1 MFNKDFTY
9 LIGTGFFILLCVSL
23 LIITISRDHNS
34 TLEVTPTKHVES
46 NPSVNINDISFANNI
61 LFIKNSSRMKYDLT
75 ISYLNRNVT
84 QRCEDAT
91 IEIDIDSLI
100 RADNVNKNHIALH
113 LVQNEMSLPF
123 SITISDVSA
132 EYEYTYSPKHVN
144 NGPYAILV
152 SGKAAPVHPVGKV
165 DVKIEDLTKWL
176 YFNDTYMDTEAV
188 QRFYNVVYNLSQ
200 FESSVYQIEQ
210 SASLPVLKNFK
221 GLKYHIKSNI
231 KADYY
236 YLFATNEEQEV
247 EEFVSE
253 VISQRFPQAESNI
266 NNSLSCF
273 RKADSTSGILS
284 GYRNSG
290 LRVLL
295 LIAINNDW
303 SKIIIPVGLVDL
315 DNSGPLIIEGSDPLT
330 DILEGRKIY
339 DPHES
344 LKDLQKKRNTQ
355 SISDT
360 LGINSNLVFNKYG
373 FEVIRQNTY
382 SETLYV
388 KTGNFYGNEAN
399 FIFEKRGHVE
409 TITIEYGSTSR
420 TYNVKDKISPFTINC
435 WLPLNIGENH
445 VTIKATDKLGN
456 QSRHTHTINMVRV
469 KDESPDININ
479 NQIDIYN

>member
-1 MFNKDFTY
+1 M
-9 LIGTGFFILLCVSL
+9 IGTGFFLLLCVPL
-23 LIITISRDHNS
+23 LIITANQDSNS
-34 TLEVTPTKHVES
+34 TLEVKPTKHVER
-46 NPSVNINDISFANNI
+46 NPSIDIDDISFANNT
-61 LFIKNSSRMKYDLT
+61 LVIKNISQMKYEVT

-84 QRCEDAT
+84 QEYEDTT

-100 RADNVNKNHIALH
+100 RGDNVNNNHIALH
-113 LVQNEMSLPF
+113 LVQNDMRLPF
-123 SITISDVSA
+123 SITISDVST

-144 NGPYAILV
+144 NGPDATLV
-152 SGKAAPVHPVGKV
+152 SGKAAPVHPMGKV

-176 YFNDTYMDTEAV
+176 YFNDTYMDTEDI
-188 QRFYNVVYNLSQ
+188 QRFYNVVYDLSQ

-210 SASLPVLKNFK
+210 GASLPVIKNFK
-221 GLKYHIKSNI
+221 GLKYRIKSNI

-236 YLFATNEEQEV
+236 YLFATSEEQEV

-253 VISQRFPQAESNI
+253 VISQGFPQAESNI

-295 LIAINNDW
+295 LIAINRDW
-303 SKIIIPVGLVDL
+303 SKTIMPVGLVNL
-315 DNSGPLIIEGSDPLT
+315 DNSGPQIIEGSDPLT

-339 DPHES
+339 NPHES
-344 LKDLQKKRNTQ
+344 LIDLQQKRNTQ
-355 SISDT
+355 SISDKV
-360 LGINSNLVFNKYG
+360 GINSNLVFNKYG
-373 FEVIRQNTY
+373 FEVIRQKTY

-388 KTGNFYGNEAN
+388 KTGHFYGNEAN

-409 TITIEYGSTSR
+409 AITIEYGSTSR
-420 TYNVKDKISPFTINC
+420 TYNVKDETSPFTINC

-469 KDESPDININ
+469 TDYNPDININ

>member
-34 TLEVTPTKHVES
+34 TLEVTPTKHAES
-46 NPSVNINDISFANNI
+46 NPSVNIDDISFANNI
-61 LFIKNSSRMKYDLT
+61 LIIKNSSRMKYDLT
-75 ISYLNRNVT
+75 ISYLNWNVT

-144 NGPYAILV
+144 NGPYATLV
-152 SGKAAPVHPVGKV
+152 SGKAAPVHPMGKV

-176 YFNDTYMDTEAV
+176 YFNDTYMDTEDI
-188 QRFYNVVYNLSQ
+188 QRFYNVVYDLSQ

-210 SASLPVLKNFK
+210 GASLPVIKNFK
-221 GLKYHIKSNI
+221 GLKYRIKSNI

-236 YLFATNEEQEV
+236 YLFATSEEQEV

-253 VISQRFPQAESNI
+253 VISQGFPQAESNI

-295 LIAINNDW
+295 LIAINRDW
-303 SKIIIPVGLVDL
+303 SKTIMPVGMVNL
-315 DNSGPLIIEGSDPLT
+315 DNSGALIIEGSDPLT

-355 SISDT
+355 SISDK

>member
-1 MFNKDFTY
+1 MFNKDLTY
-9 LIGTGFFILLCVSL
+9 LIGTGFFILLSVYL
-23 LIITISRDHNS
+23 LIITVSRDRNS
-34 TLEVTPTKHVES
+34 TLEVRPTKHVES
-46 NPSVNINDISFANNI
+46 TPSVNIDDISFANNI
-61 LFIKNSSRMKYDLT
+61 LVIRNSSRIKYDLT
-75 ISYLNRNVT
+75 ISYLNRSVT

-91 IEIDIDSLI
+91 TEIDVDSLI

-113 LVQNEMSLPF
+113 LVQNEMTLPF

-144 NGPYAILV
+144 NGPYATLV
-152 SGKAAPVHPVGKV
+152 SGKASPVHSLGKV
-165 DVKIEDLTKWL
+165 DVKVEDLTRWL
-176 YFNDTYMDTEAV
+176 YFNDTYMDSESI
-188 QRFYNVVYNLSQ
+188 QKFYNIVYDLSQ

-210 SASLPVLKNFK
+210 GASLPVLKNFK
-221 GLKYHIKSNI
+221 GLKYRIKSNI

-236 YLFATNEEQEV
+236 YLFATSEEQEV

-253 VISQRFPQAESNI
+253 VISQGFPQAESNI

-273 RKADSTSGILS
+273 RKAEATSGILS

-303 SKIIIPVGLVDL
+303 SKIIMPVGLVDL

-355 SISDT
+355 SISDK
-360 LGINSNLVFNKYG
+360 LGINSNIIFNKYG

-409 TITIEYGSTSR
+409 AITIEYGSTSR
-420 TYNVKDKISPFTINC
+420 TYNVKDKVSPFTINC

-469 KDESPDININ
+469 TDDNPDININ

>member
-1 MFNKDFTY
+1 M
-9 LIGTGFFILLCVSL
+9 IGTGFFLLLCVPL
-23 LIITISRDHNS
+23 LIIIANQDSNS
-34 TLEVTPTKHVES
+34 TLEVKPTKHVER
-46 NPSVNINDISFANNI
+46 NPSIDIDDISFANNT
-61 LFIKNSSRMKYDLT
+61 LVIKNISQMKYEVT

-84 QRCEDAT
+84 QEYEDTT

-100 RADNVNKNHIALH
+100 RGDNFNNNHIALH
-113 LVQNEMSLPF
+113 LVQNDMRLPF
-123 SITISDVSA
+123 SITISDIST

-144 NGPYAILV
+144 NGPYATLV
-152 SGKAAPVHPVGKV
+152 SGKAAPVHPMGKV

-176 YFNDTYMDTEAV
+176 YFNDTYMDTEDI
-188 QRFYNVVYNLSQ
+188 QRFYNVVYDLSQ
-200 FESSVYQIEQ
+200 FESSVYQMEQ
-210 SASLPVLKNFK
+210 GASLPVIKNFK
-221 GLKYHIKSNI
+221 GLKYRIKSNI

-236 YLFATNEEQEV
+236 YLFATSEEQEV

-253 VISQRFPQAESNI
+253 VISQGFPQAESNI

-295 LIAINNDW
+295 LIAINRDW
-303 SKIIIPVGLVDL
+303 SKTIMPVGLVNL

-339 DPHES
+339 NPHES
-344 LKDLQKKRNTQ
+344 LKDLQQKHNTQ
-355 SISDT
+355 SISDK

-373 FEVIRQNTY
+373 FEVIRQKTY

-388 KTGNFYGNEAN
+388 KTGHFYGNEAN
-399 FIFEKRGHVE
+399 FILEKRGHVE
-409 TITIEYGSTSR
+409 AITIEYGSTSR
-420 TYNVKDKISPFTINC
+420 IYNVKDKISPFTINC

-469 KDESPDININ
+469 TDDNPDININ

>member
-1 MFNKDFTY
+1 M
-9 LIGTGFFILLCVSL
+9 IGTGFFLLLCVPL
-23 LIITISRDHNS
+23 LIITANQDSNS
-34 TLEVTPTKHVES
+34 TLEVKPTKHVER
-46 NPSVNINDISFANNI
+46 NPSIDIDDISFANNT
-61 LFIKNSSRMKYDLT
+61 LVIKNISQMKYEVT

-84 QRCEDAT
+84 QEYEDTT

-100 RADNVNKNHIALH
+100 RGDNVNNNHIALH
-113 LVQNEMSLPF
+113 LVQNDMRLPF
-123 SITISDVSA
+123 SITISDVST

-144 NGPYAILV
+144 NGPDATLV
-152 SGKAAPVHPVGKV
+152 SGKAAPVHPMGKV

-176 YFNDTYMDTEAV
+176 YFNDTYMDTEDI
-188 QRFYNVVYNLSQ
+188 QRFYNVVYDLSQ

-210 SASLPVLKNFK
+210 GASLPVIKNFK
-221 GLKYHIKSNI
+221 GLKYRIKSNI

-236 YLFATNEEQEV
+236 YLFATSEEQEV

-253 VISQRFPQAESNI
+253 VISQGFPQAESNI

-295 LIAINNDW
+295 LIAINRDW
-303 SKIIIPVGLVDL
+303 SKTIMPVGLVNL

-339 DPHES
+339 NPHES
-344 LKDLQKKRNTQ
+344 LIDLQQKRNTQ
-355 SISDT
+355 SISDKV
-360 LGINSNLVFNKYG
+360 GINSNLVFNKYG
-373 FEVIRQNTY
+373 FEVIRQKTY

-388 KTGNFYGNEAN
+388 KTGHFYGNEAN

-409 TITIEYGSTSR
+409 AITIEYGSTSR
-420 TYNVKDKISPFTINC
+420 TYNVKDETSPFTINC

-469 KDESPDININ
+469 TDYNPDININ